1 MTITTTAPAVGQELP
16 TLTWTT
22 GLENWNRFA
31 AVNDEFVAI
40 HMDDAA
46 GQAAGYP
53 GAFGMGNL
61 QWSYLHN
68 LLRAWLGQQ
77 PGGGRI
83 RKLECSFRSPNL
95 KDAIV
100 SAKGR
105 ITSLQNLDGR
115 LLAGVEV
122 WTEDEKGR
130 KLAPG
135 TAVVELSTQGPAEEG
150 KPS

>member
-1 MTITTTAPAVGQELP
+1 MSVTTTGPTVGQELP
-16 TLTWTT
+16 VLTWTT

-68 LLRAWLGQQ
+68 LLRALLAEQ
-77 PGGGRI
+77 PGTVRI
-83 RKLECSFRSPNL
+83 RKLECSFRAPNL
-95 KDAIV
+95 KGAVV
-100 SAKGR
+100 SARGR
-105 ITSLQNLDGR
+105 ITSLQPLEDR
-115 LLAGVEV
+115 LLVSLEV
-122 WTEDEKGR
+122 WTEDEKGQ

-135 TAVVELSTQGPAEEG
+135 TAVVELITREG
-150 KPS
+150 NPS

>member
-1 MTITTTAPAVGQELP
+1 MTVITGAPAVGQELP

-22 GLENWNRFA
+22 GLENWNRYA

-40 HMDDAA
+40 HMEDAA

-68 LLRAWLGQQ
+68 LLRAWLDGH

-83 RKLECSFRSPNL
+83 LKLECSFRSPNL
-95 KDAIV
+95 KDSTVTAQ
-100 SAKGR
+100 GR
-105 ITSLQNLDGR
+105 ITSVEARDDRLQVGL
-115 LLAGVEV
+115 EV
-122 WTEDEKGR
+122 WTEDEKGQ

-135 TAVVELSTQGPAEEG
+135 TATVEVAVPGAGGGTAQ
-150 KPS
+150 